1 MVPNQGGSPS
11 LFSFHNP
18 TFSVGNAAYRMPTSK
33 SGPWQKLVPIAC
45 RLSDHVTM
53 AATMKGAQFGAK
65 KNDIVSWNRP
75 GSHFYR
81 FCCTQPE
88 SMISPPTVCV
98 MFLTSSGS
106 HHTWP
111 LTVRL
116 RGGVCFGREHF
127 LLFLSG
133 TVWYAALLYCDNARL
148 VAELKAGFVR
158 TNSNEE
164 TKVHEKLLP
173 LLQRFLPLLKA
184 TPSLSPP
191 YTLSLKAQNKLKTNC
206 AAH

>member
-116 RGGVCFGREHF
+116 GGG
-127 LLFLSG
+127 
-133 TVWYAALLYCDNARL
+133 
-148 VAELKAGFVR
+148 GFVLVVSTFFYFCR
-158 TNSNEE
+158 GLFDMQHCCTVIMLGLWLSWRLALSVQ
-164 TKVHEKLLP
+164 TPMRKL
-173 LLQRFLPLLKA
+173 RCMKSCSHYCSVS
-184 TPSLSPP
+184 SLS
-191 YTLSLKAQNKLKTNC
+191 
-206 AAH
+206 